1 MGYVTWM
8 HVYMAIQLAIEAVAA
23 CILVKLKL
31 EEKMPG
37 APTMSPEEHR
47 ELRKQT
53 FDPVV
58 MIPFPTEQEEQETK

>member
-37 APTMSPEEHR
+37 N
-47 ELRKQT
+47 
-53 FDPVV
+53 
-58 MIPFPTEQEEQETK
+58 PFKSIKPGGTQSAT